1 MSDDVRL
8 LDALDEPA
16 LLLTAAGLVHHAN
29 AAARRFFRDSG
40 VAPPEGRP
48 LASLVLTPPDRLQP
62 MLDGFARSG
71 RPLVGSV
78 EFRGPQD
85 APLTCPV
92 RGCRVTLRATPWLLL
107 RLQVAEAMRF
117 RALTET
123 TVRLNAEL
131 AENKRIRRRLEAAL
145 AEKEVLLRELNH
157 RVKNN
162 LQILQGILGLSE
174 RSATDDRVRLSLAAV
189 RQRVEAMGVVQRLL
203 YHRGDVTRLDGPEFL
218 ENLVGGAV
226 NAFGRPHITI
236 DTASEP
242 VEISAQAAFLI
253 GLVVNELLVNALKYA
268 FPDRTTGRIAVRLA
282 LLADG
287 RGLLRLQVEDDGIG
301 LKSSPATGTGLVL
314 VRRLVGAA
322 GGTFEMHVDGGTR
335 CTVVFRDPSAVAK

>member
-16 LLLTAAGLVHHAN
+16 LLLTAAGLVSHAN
-29 AAARRFFRDSG
+29 AAARRFFRDLG
-40 VAPPEGRP
+40 PARPDGAP
-48 LASLVLTPPDRLQP
+48 LADLVLTPPDRLQP
-62 MLDGFARSG
+62 LIEAFGRSG
-71 RPLVGSV
+71 RPLVGSL
-78 EFRGPQD
+78 EFRGKD
-85 APLTCPV
+85 GAPLGCPV
-92 RGCRVTLRATPWLLL
+92 RGCRVRLGDAPLVLL
-107 RLQVAEAMRF
+107 RLHVGEAMRF

-131 AENKRIRRRLEAAL
+131 AENKRIRRRLESAL

-218 ENLVGGAV
+218 DTLVAGAV

-268 FPDRTTGRIAVRLA
+268 FLDRDAGRIAVRLA
-282 LLADG
+282 LLGDG

-301 LKSSPATGTGLVL
+301 MKSSSAAGTGLVL

-322 GGTFEMHVDGGTR
+322 GGTFELHVDGGTR
-335 CTVVFRDPSAVAK
+335 CTVVFRDPSAIAK

>member
-1 MSDDVRL
+1 MSADVRL

-16 LLLTAAGLVHHAN
+16 LLLTAAGLVRHAN
-29 AAARRFFRDSG
+29 AAARRFFRDLG
-40 VAPPEGRP
+40 PAQPDGAP
-48 LASLVLTPPDRLQP
+48 LADLVLTPPDRLQP
-62 MLDGFARSG
+62 LIEAFGRSG
-71 RPLVGSV
+71 RPLVGSL
-78 EFRGPQD
+78 EFRGKD
-85 APLTCPV
+85 GAPLGCPV
-92 RGCRVTLRATPWLLL
+92 RGCRVEVGDGPAVLL
-107 RLQVAEAMRF
+107 RLHVGEAMRF

-174 RSATDDRVRLSLAAV
+174 RSATDERARLSLAAV

-218 ENLVGGAV
+218 DTLVAGAV
-226 NAFGRPHITI
+226 SAFGRTGVAVE
-236 DTASEP
+236 TTSEP
-242 VEISAQAAFLI
+242 IEISAQAAFLI

-268 FPDRTTGRIAVRLA
+268 FEGRGSGRIAVRLA
-282 LLADG
+282 LLPE
-287 RGLLRLQVEDDGIG
+287 RRRVLRLQVEDDGIG
-301 LKSSPATGTGLVL
+301 LKTSSSAGTGLVL

-322 GGTFEMHVDGGTR
+322 GGTFDMHVDGGTR
-335 CTVVFRDPSAVAK
+335 CTVVFRDPSAVAT